1 MNLEFPVD
9 LMTTD
14 CEHGKLKIR
23 DVTPAVRRG
32 LPPEG
37 PAVVPRLRDE
47 GGRPRHPHRRRGCRL
62 HRSRS
67 LSPMPITHSESGTA
81 THPGAIGRA
90 SVEAE
95 GPDGWQSPA
104 TPTHPDAV
112 GRASVEAEGPDGWQS
127 PGAPPARYA
136 VCCPTA
142 PRSIRH
148 FIEGTAEGHDPLSA
162 LVFLKSSFP
171 HSFTIRHSCSRS
183 GSRYTAMAIAKRCAD
198 LLSARAGL
206 RDLSLARIP
215 ASQGALIKAAIV
227 RGPEPV
233 GFYHIIK
240 LSRMHVLSR
249 SAPFLPCLPCVPWL
263 KGPSAAARSVVP
275 RPRDRLS
282 HTPNPSPL
290 APAVVPRLRGGRA
303 SCPTPSTGPTPTTGV
318 GALIL

>member
-1 MNLEFPVD
+1 VSRHAWDVSGHASAQGLVRG
-9 LMTTD
+9 D
-14 CEHGKLKIR
+14 CHL
-23 DVTPAVRRG
+23 
-32 LPPEG
+32 L
-37 PAVVPRLRDE
+37 
-47 GGRPRHPHRRRGCRL
+47 RHPHRWRGFSL

-127 PGAPPARYA
+127 PGAPPACYA
-136 VCCPTA
+136 VCSSTA
-142 PRSIRH
+142 IRLVRH

-198 LLSARAGL
+198 LFSARAGL

-249 SAPFLPCLPCVPWL
+249 IRAT
-263 KGPSAAARSVVP
+263 R
-275 RPRDRLS
+275 RRIRDASSGDTIPTTQKSRIRRTLVA
-282 HTPNPSPL
+282 PSP
-290 APAVVPRLRGGRA
+290 
-303 SCPTPSTGPTPTTGV
+303 
-318 GALIL
+318 